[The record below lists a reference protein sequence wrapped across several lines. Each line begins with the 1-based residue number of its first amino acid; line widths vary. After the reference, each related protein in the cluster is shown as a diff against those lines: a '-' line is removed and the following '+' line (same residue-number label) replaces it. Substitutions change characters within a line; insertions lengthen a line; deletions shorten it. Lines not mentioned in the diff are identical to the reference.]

1 VLICITCPVKPT
13 FDDIKQEEDEVDD
26 DGAEET
32 RGKKATA
39 QDSADLVVT
48 GLRSM
53 HCMQHATFNIHIKGS
68 MKYHRNTLSVG
79 NLLMSISCAVL
90 YRDWLQMLK

>member
-1 VLICITCPVKPT
+1 MLICITCPVKPT

-48 GLRSM
+48 GLRS
-53 HCMQHATFNIHIKGS
+53 K
-68 MKYHRNTLSVG
+68 
-79 NLLMSISCAVL
+79 
-90 YRDWLQMLK
+90 